1 MIFIRRA
8 FAHLAFGLLLAIAAA
23 QNQALADVQ
32 TVHVVSVGGQSTN
45 MFVVFSSNVGTDQA
59 CAGPRL
65 ILPAGVMDT
74 ESQKRFYAALLMA
87 FATGTPVTISI
98 SGCYGSYPSMI
109 STDFWFVP
117 QVG

>member
-1 MIFIRRA
+1 VCRIRRTL
-8 FAHLAFGLLLAIAAA
+8 AHLAFGLLFAIAAA
-23 QNQALADVQ
+23 RNHALADVQ

-45 MFVVFSSNVGTDQA
+45 MFVVFSSNVGTDQG
-59 CAGPRL
+59 CPGPRL
-65 ILPAGVMDT
+65 ILPVGVMDT

-109 STDFWFVP
+109 ATDFWFVP
-117 QVG
+117 QGG